1 MLKPVKQIVFYPI
14 EFLFFASLWLL
25 LTEFSWNQFLFAVI
39 FSILDCAILVRLLIK
54 PLSFKSFKALV
65 FLIFYV
71 IFDSI
76 KSHFYIIRSLLK
88 TKENRLSGP
97 VFLEVTLNKK
107 RTIALLA
114 IILTLT
120 PGTVWVAYNQNKGQ
134 ICLYMFDKAFEETFK
149 TTFYNIYIKLL
160 KQ

>member
-76 KSHFYIIRSLLK
+76 KSHFYIFPCHFHTIGKAMNHTTHLLGMQCLHHIHRIFCCISAM
-88 TKENRLSGP
+88 NDQR
-97 VFLEVTLNKK
+97 FL
-107 RTIALLA
+107 
-114 IILTLT
+114 
-120 PGTVWVAYNQNKGQ
+120 
-134 ICLYMFDKAFEETFK
+134 
-149 TTFYNIYIKLL
+149 
-160 KQ
+160 